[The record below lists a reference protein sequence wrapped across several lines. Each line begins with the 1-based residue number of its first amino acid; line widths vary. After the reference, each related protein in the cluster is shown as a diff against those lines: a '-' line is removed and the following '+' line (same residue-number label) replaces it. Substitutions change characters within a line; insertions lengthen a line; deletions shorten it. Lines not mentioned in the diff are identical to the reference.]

1 LYHWESDDETASPF
15 SPLSK
20 FYFDGKLVS
29 NQDDVSDGVNTTD
42 SEEPNLLTYLKS
54 GFNLDDTHDE
64 SSDDF
69 IFEMKDS
76 NQELKTDED
85 MAAKPLCDPKM
96 GPIFMQLYLEW

>member
-1 LYHWESDDETASPF
+1 LYHCDSDDETASPF
-15 SPLSK
+15 SSLSK
-20 FYFDGKLVS
+20 IYFDGKLVS
-29 NQDDVSDGVNTTD
+29 NQDDVSDGVNTSD

-54 GFNLDDTHDE
+54 GFNLDNTHDD

-69 IFEMKDS
+69 IFETKDS

-96 GPIFMQLYLEW
+96 GPIFMQLYHE